1 MIREAFFIPDLAS
14 TENLLLKKVF
24 KHERNIVSQCDSINC
39 LKMRH
44 ELMCG
49 KSAKG
54 FEMTRRNNR
63 ETRLYV
69 QTSNKL
75 PELDEVRTS
84 LREMQEELVYELE
97 AVRASCLP
105 T

>member
-1 MIREAFFIPDLAS
+1 MFLRVYTSDKK
-14 TENLLLKKVF
+14 LLV
-24 KHERNIVSQCDSINC
+24 HV
-39 LKMRH
+39 
-44 ELMCG
+44 
-49 KSAKG
+49 
-54 FEMTRRNNR
+54 
-63 ETRLYV
+63 
-69 QTSNKL
+69 